1 MDSAA
6 TQALARAFRLEQFRD
21 YLALEAGNSPHTVEN
36 YLRDV
41 RRLAEYGESKG
52 IRGPGDVTA
61 AQLREFIYFLKDLGL
76 AATTIRRQVSALR
89 TYYKFLVGEGVV
101 TRDPSERI
109 ESPKRWRTLPTV
121 LTVTDIEKLLA
132 APNTDEP
139 LAIRDR
145 ALLEFAYAT
154 GVRVSE
160 LIGLTLQDILF
171 EEGVA
176 RVFGK
181 GAKERLVPVGR
192 RALGAVALYAREIRP
207 TLEKKG
213 VGRGAL
219 FLNARGGPLSRV
231 GAWGVIKKM
240 AKRAGLTKRVT
251 PHTLR
256 HTFAT
261 HLLEGGAD
269 LRAVQ
274 EMLGHADLSTT
285 QLYTHVDRDYLRSV
299 HKSYHPRA

>member
-1 MDSAA
+1 MDSAPA
-6 TQALARAFRLEQFRD
+6 EALARAFQLERFRD

-41 RRLAEYGESKG
+41 RRLVEYGSSRK
-52 IRGPGDVTA
+52 IRTPGEVTA

-76 AATTIRRQVSALR
+76 AATTIRRQISALR
-89 TYYKFLVGEGVV
+89 TYYKFLVGEGIVA
-101 TRDPSERI
+101 RDPSERI
-109 ESPKRWRTLPTV
+109 ESPKRWRTLPSV
-121 LTVTDIEKLLA
+121 LTVTDVERLLA

-160 LIGLTLQDILF
+160 LVGLTLQDILF

-207 TLEKKG
+207 TLEKRG